1 MFISDVGV
9 FKYEERLRSILD
21 FCLIFALANSLLMI
35 SHYENPIRPFALVY
49 SVCTLLANRYSL
61 AIYSA
66 AYLGDS
72 ASA

>member
-1 MFISDVGV
+1 
-9 FKYEERLRSILD
+9 
-21 FCLIFALANSLLMI
+21 MI
-35 SHYENPIRPFALVY
+35 SHYENPIRPLALVY

-72 ASA
+72 ASV